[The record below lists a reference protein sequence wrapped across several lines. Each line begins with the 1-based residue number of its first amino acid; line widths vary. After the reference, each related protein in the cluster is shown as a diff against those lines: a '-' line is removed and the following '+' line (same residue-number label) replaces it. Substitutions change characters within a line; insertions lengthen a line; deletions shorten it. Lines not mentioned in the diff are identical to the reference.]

1 MVDLKLLERLCT
13 AQGISGDEGA
23 VREMIL
29 EEITPYAESVTVTP
43 LGNIIAEKKGAQR
56 AKTRLLLNAH
66 MDEVGMIVTSITKE
80 GLLRFT
86 PVGGIDRRILPGK
99 SVMVAGSIPGVIG
112 AKPIHLL
119 EGDEREKAPS
129 LDSLTIDIGALSQE
143 EAEKLV
149 SPGDSVT
156 FVSLFDTAH
165 GMIRSRAIDDRA
177 GCAILID
184 LMKKELPYD
193 CTFVFAVQEEVG
205 LRGSKTAA
213 FAAKP
218 EAAIVVESTTAADI
232 AGVEPDKQVCR
243 VGKGPVLSF
252 MDRATIYDRPYFQLA
267 QKLAKENEIPCQ
279 VKEAVAGGNDAGAIH
294 VSRGGVRTAAI
305 SLACRYLHAPVG
317 MVSQD
322 DFHHAEALVEKLAMA
337 IAGGEAE

>member
-1 MVDLKLLERLCT
+1 MADLKLLERLCT

-66 MDEVGMIVTSITKE
+66 MDEVGMIVTGITKE

-156 FVSLFDTAH
+156 FVSLFDTAY

-317 MVSQD
+317 MISQE

>member
-1 MVDLKLLERLCT
+1 MADLKLLERLCT

-66 MDEVGMIVTSITKE
+66 MDEVGMIVTGITKE

-218 EAAIVVESTTAADI
+218 KAAIVVESTTAADI
-232 AGVEPDKQVCR
+232 AGVDPDKQVCR

-317 MVSQD
+317 MISQE

>member
-1 MVDLKLLERLCT
+1 MADLKLLERLCT

-317 MVSQD
+317 MISQE

>member
-1 MVDLKLLERLCT
+1 MADLKLLERLCT

-232 AGVEPDKQVCR
+232 AGVVPDKQVCR

-317 MVSQD
+317 MISQE

>member
-1 MVDLKLLERLCT
+1 MADLKLLERLCT
-13 AQGISGDEGA
+13 AQGISGDEGT

-66 MDEVGMIVTSITKE
+66 MDEVGMIVTGITKE

-218 EAAIVVESTTAADI
+218 KAAIVVESTTAADI

-317 MVSQD
+317 MISQE

>member
-1 MVDLKLLERLCT
+1 MADLKLLERLCT

-66 MDEVGMIVTSITKE
+66 MDEVGMIVTGITKE

-317 MVSQD
+317 MISQE

>member
-1 MVDLKLLERLCT
+1 MADLKLLERLCT

-66 MDEVGMIVTSITKE
+66 MDEVGMIVTGITKE

-218 EAAIVVESTTAADI
+218 KAAIVVESTTAADI
-232 AGVEPDKQVCR
+232 AGVDPDKQVCR

-294 VSRGGVRTAAI
+294 VSRSGVRTAAI

-317 MVSQD
+317 MISQE

>member
-1 MVDLKLLERLCT
+1 MADLKLLERLCT

-66 MDEVGMIVTSITKE
+66 MDEVGMIVTGITKE

-129 LDSLTIDIGALSQE
+129 LVSRTIDIGALSQE

-232 AGVEPDKQVCR
+232 AGVDPDKQVCR

-317 MVSQD
+317 MISQE

>member
-1 MVDLKLLERLCT
+1 MADVELLQRLCT

-23 VREMIL
+23 VRELIL
-29 EEITPYAESVTVTP
+29 QEITPFAKSVTVTP
-43 LGNIIAEKKGAQR
+43 LGNIIAEKEGAKR

-66 MDEVGMIVTSITKE
+66 MDEVGLLVTSICKD

-86 PVGGIDRRILPGK
+86 TIGGIDRRILPGK
-99 SVMVAGSIPGVIG
+99 SVLVAGKIPGVIG

-119 EGDEREKAPS
+119 EGEEKEKAPS
-129 LDSLTIDIGALSQE
+129 LDSLTIDIGAVSQE
-143 EAEKLV
+143 EAEKVV

-156 FVSLFDTAH
+156 FVSLFDTSY
-165 GMIRSRAIDDRA
+165 GKIRSRAIDDRA

-184 LMKKELPYD
+184 LMKKDLPYD

-213 FAAKP
+213 FVAEP

-232 AGVEPDKQVCR
+232 PGVDEEKQVCR

-252 MDRATIYDRPYFQLA
+252 MDRATIYDRGYFALA
-267 QKLAKENEIPCQ
+267 KKLAKENDIPFQ

-294 VSRGGVRTAAI
+294 VSRGGVRTAAV
-305 SLACRYLHAPVG
+305 SLACRYLHSPVG
-317 MVSQD
+317 MIAED
-322 DFHHAEALVEKLAMA
+322 DFHHAEALIEKLAMA
-337 IAGGEAE
+337 IAGGQQA

>member
-1 MVDLKLLERLCT
+1 MADLKLLERLCT

-56 AKTRLLLNAH
+56 AKTRLLFNAH
-66 MDEVGMIVTSITKE
+66 MDEVGMIVTGITKE

-218 EAAIVVESTTAADI
+218 KAAIVVESTTAADI
-232 AGVEPDKQVCR
+232 AGVDPDKQVCR

-294 VSRGGVRTAAI
+294 VSRSGVRTAAI

-317 MVSQD
+317 MISQE

>member
-1 MVDLKLLERLCT
+1 MADLKLLERLCT

-66 MDEVGMIVTSITKE
+66 MDEVGMIVTGITKE

-218 EAAIVVESTTAADI
+218 EAAIVVDSTTAADI
-232 AGVEPDKQVCR
+232 AGVDPDKQVCR

-317 MVSQD
+317 MISQD

>member
-1 MVDLKLLERLCT
+1 MADLKLLERLCT

-66 MDEVGMIVTSITKE
+66 MDEVGMIVTGITKE

-218 EAAIVVESTTAADI
+218 KAAIVVESTTAADI

-317 MVSQD
+317 MISQE

>member
-1 MVDLKLLERLCT
+1 MADLKLLERLCT

-66 MDEVGMIVTSITKE
+66 MDEVGMIVTGITKE

-99 SVMVAGSIPGVIG
+99 SVMVAGSISGVIG

-232 AGVEPDKQVCR
+232 AGVDPDKQVCR

-317 MVSQD
+317 MISQE

>member
-1 MVDLKLLERLCT
+1 MADLQLLKKLCT

-29 EEITPYAESVTVTP
+29 QEITPFAEKITVTP
-43 LGNIIAEKKGAQR
+43 LGNIIAEKKGANR
-56 AKTRLLLNAH
+56 AKVRLLLNAH
-66 MDEVGMIVTSITKE
+66 MDEVGLLVTTIEKD
-80 GLLRFT
+80 GLLHFT
-86 PVGGIDRRILPGK
+86 TVGGIDRRILPGK
-99 SVMVAGSIPGVIG
+99 SVLVNGEIPGVIG

-119 EGDEREKAPS
+119 TGDEKEKAPA
-129 LDSLTIDIGALSQE
+129 LDSLTIDIGASSKE

-165 GMIRSRAIDDRA
+165 GHIRSRAIDDRA

-184 LMKKELPYD
+184 LMKKDLPYD

-213 FAAKP
+213 FAAEP

-232 AGVEPDKQVCR
+232 PGVPAEKQVCH

-252 MDRATIYDRPYFQLA
+252 MDRATIYDRGYFRLA
-267 QKLAKENEIPCQ
+267 KKLAKENDIPCQ

-317 MVSQD
+317 MISEA
-322 DFHHAEALVEKLAMA
+322 DFHHAEELVEKLAMA
-337 IAGGEAE
+337 IAAGEDA

>member
-1 MVDLKLLERLCT
+1 MADLKLLERLCT
-13 AQGISGDEGA
+13 AQGISGDEGT

-66 MDEVGMIVTSITKE
+66 MDEVGMIVTGITKE

-232 AGVEPDKQVCR
+232 AGVDPDKQVCR

-317 MVSQD
+317 MISQE

>member
-1 MVDLKLLERLCT
+1 MADLKLLERLCT

-66 MDEVGMIVTSITKE
+66 MDEVGMIVTGITKE

-156 FVSLFDTAH
+156 FVSLFDTAY

-218 EAAIVVESTTAADI
+218 KAAIVVESTTAADI

-317 MVSQD
+317 MISQE

>member
-1 MVDLKLLERLCT
+1 MADLKLLERLCT

-66 MDEVGMIVTSITKE
+66 MDEVGMIVTGITKE

-232 AGVEPDKQVCR
+232 AGVDPDKQVCR

-317 MVSQD
+317 MISQD

>member
-1 MVDLKLLERLCT
+1 MADLKLLERLCT

-66 MDEVGMIVTSITKE
+66 MDEVGMIVTGITKE

-119 EGDEREKAPS
+119 EGDDREKAPS

-317 MVSQD
+317 MISQE

>member
-1 MVDLKLLERLCT
+1 MADLKLLERLCT

-66 MDEVGMIVTSITKE
+66 MDEVGMIVTGITKE

-232 AGVEPDKQVCR
+232 AGVDPDKQVCR

-317 MVSQD
+317 MISQE

>member
-1 MVDLKLLERLCT
+1 MADLKLLERLCT

-66 MDEVGMIVTSITKE
+66 MDEVGMIVTGITKA

-86 PVGGIDRRILPGK
+86 PVGGLDRRILPGK

-156 FVSLFDTAH
+156 FVSLFDTAY

-317 MVSQD
+317 MISQE